1 MHVNWRFDRPKAPTH
16 VHYKHSF
23 PRRGLSCGPPNIH
36 FWRGRTA
43 PKSAFRS
50 RKKSQRFHIHTRK

>member
-43 PKSAFRS
+43 PKSV
-50 RKKSQRFHIHTRK
+50 